1 MAKKVTAQIKLHVPA
16 GQANPAPPV
25 GPALGQH
32 GVNIMQFCKQFNDQT
47 KGKGDGLILPVVI
60 SVFEDRSFTFI
71 IKSPPSSI
79 LLKRAANLAKASGI
93 AGKETIG
100 TVTRAQVEEIAK
112 QKMQDLNTGDMEQAV
127 KVIEGTARSMG
138 IKVSE

>member
-16 GQANPAPPV
+16 GSANPAPPV

-47 KGKGDGLILPVVI
+47 KGRDGLILPVVI
-60 SVFEDRSFTFI
+60 SVFEDRTFSFI
-71 IKSPPSSI
+71 IKSPPSSV

-100 TVTRAQVEEIAK
+100 KVTRKQVEEIAK
-112 QKMQDLNTGDMEQAV
+112 QKMQDINTADMEQAV
-127 KVIEGTARSMG
+127 KIIEGTARSMG
-138 IKVSE
+138 IVIEG

>member
-1 MAKKVTAQIKLHVPA
+1 MAKPIKAQIKLHVPA
-16 GQANPAPPV
+16 AQANPAPPV

-47 KGKGDGLILPVVI
+47 KGRDGLILPVVI
-60 SVFEDRSFTFI
+60 SVYEDRTFTFI

-93 AGKETIG
+93 SGKETIG
-100 TVTRAQVEEIAK
+100 KVTKKQVEEIAK
-112 QKMQDLNTGDMEQAV
+112 LKLPDLNTNSMEQAI
-127 KVIEGTARSMG
+127 KTITGTARSMG
-138 IKVSE
+138 IAIEG

>member
-1 MAKKVTAQIKLHVPA
+1 MLFRS
-16 GQANPAPPV
+16 PV

-47 KGKGDGLILPVVI
+47 KGRDGLILPVVI

-93 AGKETIG
+93 SGKETIG
-100 TVTRAQVEEIAK
+100 KVTKKQIEEIAK
-112 QKMQDLNTGDMEQAV
+112 LKLPDLNTNSMEQAI
-127 KVIEGTARSMG
+127 KTITGTARSMG
-138 IKVSE
+138 IAIEG

>member
-1 MAKKVTAQIKLHVPA
+1 MPKKITAQIKLHVPA
-16 GQANPAPPV
+16 AQANPAPPV

-47 KGKGDGLILPVVI
+47 KGRDGLILPVVI
-60 SVFEDRSFTFI
+60 SVYEDRTFSFI
-71 IKSPPSSI
+71 IKSPPSSV

-100 TVTRAQVEEIAK
+100 TVTRKQVEEIAK
-112 QKMQDLNTGDMEQAV
+112 QKMQDLNTTDMNQAIR
-127 KVIEGTARSMG
+127 VIEGTARSMG
-138 IKVSE
+138 ISVTD

>member
-1 MAKKVTAQIKLHVPA
+1 MAKKIKAQIKLHVPA
-16 GQANPAPPV
+16 AQANPAPPV

-47 KGKGDGLILPVVI
+47 KGRDGLTLPVII
-60 SVFEDRSFTFI
+60 SVYEDRSFTFI
-71 IKSPPSSI
+71 IKSPPSSV

-100 TVTRAQVEEIAK
+100 KVSKQQVEEIAK
-112 QKMQDLNTGDMEQAV
+112 QKMQDINTPDMASAM
-127 KVIEGTARSMG
+127 KIIEGTARSMG
-138 IKVSE
+138 IVIEG